1 MENVESLFLF
11 ENKNDTIYFSYTNLE
26 VIDMKKRIMGLLL
39 AVMLLCSLALPAY
52 ADSAAPMVT
61 IMFTHDLHSHLL
73 PADNEKG
80 ESYGG
85 YARLKT
91 AIDDVKSRQPDA
103 ILVDGGDFSMGSL
116 FQTVYATDA
125 AELRMMG
132 ALGYDV
138 TTFGNHEYDYRANGL
153 VSMLH
158 AALDSGE
165 NLPQIVQANY
175 LPPVEGDA
183 AYDETARAA
192 WDALNR
198 YGVRPYTVIE
208 RGGVNFAVF
217 GILGKDS
224 DSCAPMSGMV
234 LQDPIEKA
242 KEVVAKIEAEV
253 AEPRVV
259 VALSHSGLW
268 PDPEKSED
276 ELLAAGVDGIDLI
289 VSGHTHSTLDAPL
302 LVNGTYIV
310 SCGEYSKNLGVI
322 QLMVEEDG
330 VELYDYTLIPI
341 DDTVREDA
349 SVLAAVERFKTLVE
363 QNYLSMFDD
372 WGYDTVLADN
382 PHEFGSQESM
392 NEHKE
397 SALGNLIADS
407 YVYAVKQA
415 EGDAYE
421 TVDFAVTAKGVI
433 RESLAK
439 GEVTVEDAFN
449 VESLGIGPDEVAG
462 YPLLSVYLT
471 GKDLKNAFE
480 VDASVVPLSSS
491 AQLFFSGATFTF
503 NPNRM
508 IFNKVTDCALVRE
521 DGSLEEIDD
530 EKLYRVVTGLYSGQM
545 LGWVRGLSYGLLE
558 VTPRYAD
565 CTPVEDFEDCI
576 IYNAEG
582 MEVKEWYAIASY
594 LQSMG
599 TVSDDYADVQGRKV
613 IDNSKNPIALL
624 RGANWITL
632 LVLAIVLLVIVLVVV
647 IVRVIVKKVKKN
659 KK

>member
-1 MENVESLFLF
+1 
-11 ENKNDTIYFSYTNLE
+11 
-26 VIDMKKRIMGLLL
+26 MKKRILGLLL
-39 AVMLLCSLALPAY
+39 AVMLLCGLVLPAY
-52 ADSAAPMVT
+52 ADTAAEQVT
-61 IMFTHDLHSHLL
+61 IMFTHDLHSHLQ
-73 PADNEKG
+73 PATDETG
-80 ESYGG
+80 ASYGG
-85 YARLKT
+85 YARMKT
-91 AIDDVKSRQPDA
+91 AIDQVKASFPNA

-116 FQTVYATDA
+116 FQTVYSTDA
-125 AELRMMG
+125 SELRMMG

-153 VSMLH
+153 ASMLN
-158 AALDSGE
+158 AAMDSGE
-165 NLPQIVQANY
+165 KLPQIVQANY
-175 LPPVEGDA
+175 LPPVEGDEG
-183 AYDETARAA
+183 YDETAQAV
-192 WDALNR
+192 WDAFER
-198 YGVRPYTVIE
+198 YGVKPYTVVE
-208 RGGVNFAVF
+208 RGGVNFVMF

-224 DSCAPMSGMV
+224 DSCAPMSGMI
-234 LQDPIEKA
+234 LQDPIETAKA
-242 KEVVAKIEAEV
+242 VVAQIEAEV
-253 AEPRVV
+253 AEPKVV

-268 PDPEKSED
+268 SDPEKSED
-276 ELLAAGVDGIDLI
+276 ELLAKGVDGIDLI
-289 VSGHTHSTLDAPL
+289 VSGHTHSTLNEPL

-310 SCGEYSKNLGVI
+310 CCGEYSKNLGVI
-322 QLMVEEDG
+322 QLTLEEDG

-341 DDTVREDA
+341 DDTVEEDKGILSKVA
-349 SVLAAVERFKTLVE
+349 KFKTQVE
-363 QNYLSMFDD
+363 KNYLSMFDD
-372 WGYDTVLADN
+372 WGYDTVLAQN
-382 PHEFGSQESM
+382 PVQFGSQDSM

-397 SALGNLIADS
+397 NALGNLIADS

-421 TVDFAVTAKGVI
+421 TVDFAVTAKGVV
-433 RESLAK
+433 RESLAM
-439 GEVTVEDAFN
+439 GDITVEDAFN
-449 VESLGIGPDEVAG
+449 VESLGIGADGIAG

-545 LGWVRGLSYGLLE
+545 LGWVEGLSYGILA

-565 CTPVEDFEDCI
+565 GTPVTDFEDCI
-576 IYNAEG
+576 IHDADG

-599 TVSDDYADVQGRKV
+599 TVSDDYAQLQGRKI
-613 IDNSKNPIALL
+613 IDNSKSPVALL
-624 RGANWITL
+624 KNANWITL
-632 LVLAIVLLVIVLVVV
+632 LVLAVVLLLIVLIVV
-647 IVRVIVKKVKKN
+647 IVRVIVKRVRTKK
-659 KK
+659 

>member
-1 MENVESLFLF
+1 MKRLFTLFL
-11 ENKNDTIYFSYTNLE
+11 S
-26 VIDMKKRIMGLLL
+26 VLLL
-39 AVMLLCSLALPAY
+39 VSLVLPAY
-52 ADSAAPMVT
+52 ADSAEPKVT

-73 PADNEKG
+73 PANDEMG

-91 AIDDVKSRQPDA
+91 AIDAVKAQDPNA

-116 FQTVYATDA
+116 FQTIYATDA
-125 AELRMMG
+125 SELRLMG

-138 TTFGNHEYDYRANGL
+138 TTFGNHEYDYRASGL
-153 VSMLH
+153 VSMLN

-165 NLPQIVQANY
+165 KLPQIVQANY
-175 LPPVEGDA
+175 LPPVEGSEG
-183 AYDETARAA
+183 YDETAKAA

-198 YGVRPYTVIE
+198 YGVKPYTVIE
-208 RGGVNFAVF
+208 RGGVNFAMF

-234 LQDPIEKA
+234 LQDPIETAKA
-242 KEVVAKIEAEV
+242 VVAQIETEV
-253 AEPRVV
+253 PEPRVI

-276 ELLAAGVDGIDLI
+276 ELLAVGVDGIDLI

-302 LVNGTYIV
+302 QVNGTYIV
-310 SCGEYSKNLGVI
+310 SCGEYSKNLGVV
-322 QLMVEEDG
+322 QLVLGDDG

-341 DDTVREDA
+341 DDTVSENA
-349 SVLAAVERFKTLVE
+349 SVQKTVEDFKVQVE
-363 QNYLSMFDD
+363 KNYLSKFDD
-372 WGYDTVLADN
+372 WGYDTVLAYN
-382 PHEFGSQESM
+382 PYQFGSQDSM

-421 TVDFAVTAKGVI
+421 TVDFAVTAKGVV
-433 RESLAK
+433 RESLAV
-439 GEVTVEDAFN
+439 GDITVEGAFN

-521 DGSLEEIDD
+521 DGTLEEIDD

-565 CTPVEDFEDCI
+565 GTPVEDFEDCI
-576 IYNAEG
+576 IYNADG

-599 TVSDDYADVQGRKV
+599 TVSEDYADLQGRKI

-624 RGANWITL
+624 KNANWITL

-647 IVRVIVKKVKKN
+647 IVRVIVKKVKKS
-659 KK
+659 KAK

>member
-1 MENVESLFLF
+1 MKRLFTLFL
-11 ENKNDTIYFSYTNLE
+11 S
-26 VIDMKKRIMGLLL
+26 VLLL
-39 AVMLLCSLALPAY
+39 VSLVLPAY
-52 ADSAAPMVT
+52 ADSAAPKVT

-73 PADNEKG
+73 PANDEMG

-91 AIDDVKSRQPDA
+91 AIDAVKAQDPNA

-116 FQTVYATDA
+116 FQTIYATDA
-125 AELRMMG
+125 SELRLMG

-138 TTFGNHEYDYRANGL
+138 TTFGNHEYDYRASGL
-153 VSMLH
+153 VSMLN

-165 NLPQIVQANY
+165 KLPQIVQANY
-175 LPPVEGDA
+175 LPPVEGSEG
-183 AYDETARAA
+183 YDETAKAA

-198 YGVRPYTVIE
+198 YGVKPYTVIE
-208 RGGVNFAVF
+208 RGGVNFAMF

-234 LQDPIEKA
+234 LQDPIETAKA
-242 KEVVAKIEAEV
+242 VVAQIETEV
-253 AEPRVV
+253 PEPRVI

-302 LVNGTYIV
+302 QVNGTYIV
-310 SCGEYSKNLGVI
+310 SCGEYSKNLGVV
-322 QLMVEEDG
+322 QLVLGDDG

-341 DDTVREDA
+341 DDTVSENA
-349 SVLAAVERFKTLVE
+349 SVQKTVEDFKVQVE
-363 QNYLSMFDD
+363 KNYLSKFDD
-372 WGYDTVLADN
+372 WGYDTVLAYN
-382 PHEFGSQESM
+382 PYQFGSQDSM

-421 TVDFAVTAKGVI
+421 TVDFAVTAKGVV
-433 RESLAK
+433 RESLAV
-439 GEVTVEDAFN
+439 GDITVEGAFN

-521 DGSLEEIDD
+521 DGTLEEIDD

-565 CTPVEDFEDCI
+565 GTPVEDFEDCI
-576 IYNAEG
+576 IYNADG

-599 TVSDDYADVQGRKV
+599 TVSEDYADLQGRKI

-624 RGANWITL
+624 KNANWITL

-647 IVRVIVKKVKKN
+647 IVRVIVKKVKKS
-659 KK
+659 KAK